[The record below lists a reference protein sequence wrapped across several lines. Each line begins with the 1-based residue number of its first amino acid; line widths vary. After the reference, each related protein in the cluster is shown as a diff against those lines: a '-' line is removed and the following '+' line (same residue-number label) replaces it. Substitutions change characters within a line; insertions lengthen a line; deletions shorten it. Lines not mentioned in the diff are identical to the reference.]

1 MAGILTRRKPKQLT
15 REDVT
20 FTGSCPMRE
29 HAGDGGYVGR
39 CYFATYEGYCPRHG
53 NVKQFLGEDAD
64 LATADDREW
73 PAHPDR
79 DFGSPELRAFL
90 QGPRPN

>member
-1 MAGILTRRKPKQLT
+1 
-15 REDVT
+15 
-20 FTGSCPMRE
+20 
-29 HAGDGGYVGR
+29 
-39 CYFATYEGYCPRHG
+39 
-53 NVKQFLGEDAD
+53 LGEDAD